1 MHPLT
6 SLIFRCATSVALL
19 ATATACA
26 PGLRPLPLPERAA
39 PPAAEPAGKTAEQP
53 AATWLTDADYLKSRQ
68 LMVPV
73 HGVDPANVTDSFNDP
88 RDGGARTHQAVD
100 ILAPRGTP
108 VIAATDGVVLRMR
121 SNTLG
126 GITIYAVDSDRRF
139 VYYYAHLERYED
151 GLAEGQSVVQ
161 GQVLGYVG
169 TSGNAPEHIPHLHFQ
184 VMKMRADGRW
194 WDGEPVDPRPFLF
207 QAGIASGT
215 DVEAARRASR

>member
-161 GQVLGYVG
+161 GQV
-169 TSGNAPEHIPHLHFQ
+169 HFQ